1 MEFGTEKIGD
11 IIIIKLHADVLD
23 SDNAKEFKSG
33 IAPFIEENHQIVF
46 DMEQIKF
53 VDSSGC
59 GAILS
64 CLRKLNSKKGDL
76 KVIGVQKSVRTLFEL
91 VRMHRIIDILT
102 TKEEAAA
109 SF

>member
-11 IIIIKLHADVLD
+11 VIIVTLHTDVID
-23 SDNAKEFKSG
+23 SDNTKEFKADISPVIG
-33 IAPFIEENHQIVF
+33 ENRHVVF
-46 DMEQIKF
+46 DMEQVKF

-59 GAILS
+59 GAILF
-64 CLRKLNSKKGDL
+64 CLRQLNSKKGDL
-76 KVIGVQKSVRTLFEL
+76 KVIGVQKAVRTLFEL

-102 TKEEAAA
+102 TKEEAAG